1 MYPTLTSTRER
12 QQLLATLA
20 TMMEND
26 ASRASFENTLQNY
39 RTQMLLSGVQASEH
53 AIPDVYHALEEAKK
67 KLALLFQTQPGVCSA
82 AITAVAF
89 VVEDTRMNAY
99 SYALPGKRPEIV
111 VTSRLATVMEP
122 AALQA
127 IFLHELAHLLYT
139 HSAYSIA
146 MKIYIATYA
155 DESAVSQLHIQQLMK
170 TFEELCIGFELTADQ
185 VMCCGMH
192 TEEGW
197 ACISNMFATAASGMR
212 SANGKRF
219 LAQYGDLDMQVAQQV
234 VAAVS
239 QSGSHPPPLYRLK
252 LLDTF
257 RKSVAFAKIMR
268 KVNTQ
273 GPRAKL

>member
-12 QQLLATLA
+12 QQLLAMLA
-20 TMMEND
+20 AMMEND

-53 AIPDVYHALEEAKK
+53 AIPDVHRALEEAKQ
-67 KLALLFQTQPGVCSA
+67 KLAALFSTQPGVCSA
-82 AITAVAF
+82 ALTAVAF

-127 IFLHELAHLLYT
+127 IFLHELAHLVYT

-146 MKIYIATYA
+146 MKIYVATCA
-155 DESAVSQLHIQQLMK
+155 DDSAVGQLRVQQLMK

-192 TEEGW
+192 KEEGW

-212 SANGKRF
+212 SANGKSF
-219 LAQYGDLDMQVAQQV
+219 LAQYGDLDLPVAEQV

-252 LLDTF
+252 LLDNF
-257 RKSVAFAKIMR
+257 RKSAAFAKIMR
-268 KVNTQ
+268 KVNTA
-273 GPRAKL
+273 RAKL